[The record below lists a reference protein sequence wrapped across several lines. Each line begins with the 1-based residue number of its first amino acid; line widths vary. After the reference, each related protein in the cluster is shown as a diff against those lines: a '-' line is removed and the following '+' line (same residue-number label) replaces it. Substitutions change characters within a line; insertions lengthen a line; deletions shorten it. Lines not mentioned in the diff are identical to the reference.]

1 MKKKKILKTVF
12 VSIAMLGILML
23 VIAAS
28 YQQKNKYFHGVEI
41 YLNEE
46 SEYSFLEKK
55 DIEQWLLT
63 DRNINLETSKME
75 DLDLLKMEEIAA
87 ANPWV
92 ARADIYIDNQKRLCV
107 DIKQREP
114 LARIFDQSG
123 KSYYMDKHLKI
134 MPLNIGYA
142 YPAPVFTNTPI
153 SQNDSLNEIILTKV
167 AYVSE
172 RIVNDSFWNAQITQ
186 IEMLE
191 DHSFI
196 AIPLIGNHQIIIGDT
211 SRLDE
216 KLFNLFAFYDQI
228 YETIGWEAYEKIDL
242 RFQGQVVASPT
253 LSKVPPKIDLSEF
266 FEEIPETE
274 LESEMPSDTKLPEHD
289 SVIKNENI

>member
-114 LARIFDQSG
+114 LA
-123 KSYYMDKHLKI
+123 
-134 MPLNIGYA
+134 
-142 YPAPVFTNTPI
+142 
-153 SQNDSLNEIILTKV
+153 
-167 AYVSE
+167 
-172 RIVNDSFWNAQITQ
+172 
-186 IEMLE
+186 
-191 DHSFI
+191 
-196 AIPLIGNHQIIIGDT
+196 
-211 SRLDE
+211 
-216 KLFNLFAFYDQI
+216 
-228 YETIGWEAYEKIDL
+228 
-242 RFQGQVVASPT
+242 
-253 LSKVPPKIDLSEF
+253 
-266 FEEIPETE
+266 
-274 LESEMPSDTKLPEHD
+274 
-289 SVIKNENI
+289 